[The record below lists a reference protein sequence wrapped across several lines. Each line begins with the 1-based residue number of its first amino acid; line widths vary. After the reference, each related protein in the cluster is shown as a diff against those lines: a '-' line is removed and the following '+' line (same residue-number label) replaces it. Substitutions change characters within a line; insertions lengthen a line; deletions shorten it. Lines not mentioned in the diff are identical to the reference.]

1 MLKLDLIKFQQT
13 FKMYTF
19 RRFSKK
25 QILFWTFKDIIF
37 FIIVS
42 TIPVVIYFFF
52 EFNWM
57 VLPTL
62 PLVLLGTAVAF
73 NIGFKNN
80 NAYDRNWEARKIWGG
95 IVNSSR
101 TFTIMTAD
109 FVSNLFSDKP
119 IDDAELKMIKKRL
132 VYRHIAWITALRY
145 QLRAPKEWEHFNHKD
160 VEKNRTQNGHI
171 IDEHDVTLANALK
184 PYLDAQELDEIIA
197 KVNPATNIIRNQ
209 SSDIAQLRE
218 RHLID
223 DFRHM
228 EFKNILEE
236 LYTLQGKSERI
247 KNYPLPRQYTSIS
260 YYFVMLF
267 ILIIPFAMIGAFI
280 GEDASIWQVLLAIPA
295 SVVVSWVFFTME
307 KIGDYSENP
316 FEGIGND
323 VPITSLA
330 RTIEIDLKDMLDEDN
345 LPSPILG
352 KDGVVI

>member
-1 MLKLDLIKFQQT
+1 
-13 FKMYTF
+13 MYTF

-25 QILFWTFKDIIF
+25 QILFWTIKDIAF
-37 FIIVS
+37 FVIVS
-42 TIPVVIYFFF
+42 TIPVIIYFFF
-52 EFNWM
+52 EFDWM
-57 VLPTL
+57 ILPTL

-101 TFTIMTAD
+101 TFTMMTTD
-109 FVSNLFSDKP
+109 FVSNLFTDQP
-119 IDDAELKMIKKRL
+119 IEDEALKTIKKRL
-132 VYRHIAWITALRY
+132 IYRHIAWLTALRY
-145 QLRAPKEWEHFNHKD
+145 QLRVPKEWEHFNHID
-160 VEKNRTQNGHI
+160 VKKIKTRHGHVV
-171 IDEHDVTLANALK
+171 DEHTVALK
-184 PYLDAQELDEIIA
+184 TALTPYLSDSELTEILG

-209 SSDIAQLRE
+209 SSDIAQLRAD
-218 RHLID
+218 HLID

-228 EFKNILEE
+228 EFKKILEE
-236 LYTLQGKSERI
+236 FYTLQGKSERI

-267 ILIIPFAMIGAFI
+267 ILIIPFAMIGAFV
-280 GEDASIWQVLLAIPA
+280 GEDSSIWQVLLAIPA

-330 RTIEIDLKDMLDEDN
+330 RTIEIDMRDMINETN
-345 LPSPILG
+345 LPKPI
-352 KDGVVI
+352 KDNNGVVI

>member
-1 MLKLDLIKFQQT
+1 
-13 FKMYTF
+13 MYTF
-19 RRFSKK
+19 RRFNKK
-25 QILFWTFKDIIF
+25 QIFLWTFRDIVF
-37 FIIVS
+37 FTIVS
-42 TIPVVIYFFF
+42 AIPILIYFFF
-52 EFNWM
+52 EFDWM

-101 TFTIMTAD
+101 TFTIMTND
-109 FVSNLFSDKP
+109 FIGNLFAEEKASGE
-119 IDDAELKMIKKRL
+119 ELKVIKKRL
-132 VYRHIAWITALRY
+132 IYRHIAWLTALRY

-160 VEKNRTQNGHI
+160 IKRIKARQGDHVT
-171 IDEHDVTLANALK
+171 EHTIELKDALA
-184 PYLDAQELDEIIA
+184 PYLEAEELGKILK
-197 KVNPATNIIRNQ
+197 KVNPATNLIRNQ
-209 SSDIAQLRE
+209 SADIAQLRE
-218 RHLID
+218 KKLTD
-223 DFRHM
+223 DFRHV

-267 ILIIPFAMIGAFI
+267 ILIIPFAMIGAFTGDDI
-280 GEDASIWQVLLAIPA
+280 STWQVLLAIPA
-295 SVVVSWVFFTME
+295 SVIVSWVFFTME

-330 RTIEIDLKDMLDEDN
+330 RTIEIDMRDMIDEEN
-345 LPSPILG
+345 LPLPITG
-352 KDGVVI
+352 KNGVVI

>member
-1 MLKLDLIKFQQT
+1 
-13 FKMYTF
+13 MYTF
-19 RRFSKK
+19 RRFTKK
-25 QILFWTFKDIIF
+25 QILFWTIKDLVYF
-37 FIIVS
+37 TIVS
-42 TIPVVIYFFF
+42 TIPVLVYFFWG
-52 EFNWM
+52 FNWM
-57 VLPTL
+57 VIPTL

-101 TFTIMTAD
+101 TFTIMTND
-109 FVSNLFSDKP
+109 FVGSFFASVP
-119 IDDAELKMIKKRL
+119 ISETDLKAIKKRIM
-132 VYRHIAWITALRY
+132 YRHIAWLTALRY

-160 VEKNRTQNGHI
+160 IKKLKDKRGFSVE
-171 IDEHDVTLANALK
+171 EHDVEIKDALA
-184 PYLDAQELDEIIA
+184 PYLETEESISILK

-209 SSDIAQLRE
+209 SSEFAKLRE
-218 RHLID
+218 RNLID

-267 ILIIPFAMIGAFI
+267 ILIIPFAMIGAFV
-280 GEDASIWQVLLAIPA
+280 GEGIPRWQVLFAIPA
-295 SVVVSWVFFTME
+295 SIVVSWVFFTME

-330 RTIEIDLKDMLDEDN
+330 RTIEIDIKDMMDEDN
-345 LPSPILG
+345 LPSPIKG
-352 KDGVVI
+352 HNGVVI